1 MGQSFFDPEDRRHHG
16 TVCHRVLSTIETADD
31 ISAAI
36 QKHVH
41 IGEIS
46 IDEGREIE
54 EMLRTQLSEPEKQR
68 WFKAGNRILNEQ
80 EILQP
85 KQGVYR
91 PDRIVIDN
99 EGATVIDYKFGVERP
114 THRKQVA
121 GYMHLLQEMGY
132 TTQGYIWY
140 VPTGKVITV
149 ET

>member
-1 MGQSFFDPEDRRHHG
+1 MTSIFCLFLPVSAPIFADIPQ
-16 TVCHRVLSTIETADD
+16 TVFLPVT
-31 ISAAI
+31 
-36 QKHVH
+36 
-41 IGEIS
+41 
-46 IDEGREIE
+46 
-54 EMLRTQLSEPEKQR
+54 
-68 WFKAGNRILNEQ
+68 
-80 EILQP
+80 
-85 KQGVYR
+85 R
-91 PDRIVIDN
+91 PYLRIVIDN